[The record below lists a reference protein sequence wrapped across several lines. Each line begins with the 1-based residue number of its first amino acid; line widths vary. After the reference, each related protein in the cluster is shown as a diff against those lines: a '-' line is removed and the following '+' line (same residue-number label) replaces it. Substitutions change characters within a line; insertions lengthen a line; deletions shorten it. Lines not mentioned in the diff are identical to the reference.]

1 MAKLFIA
8 LGFRHDLAAIIQPV
22 PQQAQR
28 DASFYPGERPGRGAS
43 ALMTRVLVTGGTG
56 FIGQHLVAT
65 LAARGRE
72 VRVLDLRLPGR
83 GLPDVQYVQGSV
95 LDPDLV
101 DDAMDGVEQVY
112 HLAGLP
118 GMWTPRKD
126 DFQTVNCGGTQVVI
140 AAARKRGVARFLHC
154 STESILFHP
163 SPSKEAVAENSVL
176 SADDMPGP
184 YTRSKLLAEKL
195 ATQAAA
201 SGFPVVIGC
210 PTMPIGPHDHNLT
223 PPAAML
229 QHFLGERLQLYLDFI
244 VNFVDVRDAAAGLV
258 LAMEHG
264 QIGHRYILGGESI
277 PLKKVLQLMAA
288 VSGRRSLLIPVSGRA
303 SRMTTALMEFVADHV
318 TGRPPSGTVEGVR
331 IALRA
336 RALSIEKAQ
345 RELGYTPRPVEPA
358 LRETIAFLLGASRRP
373 EGFGPGQIN
382 PGLNPGQSSA
392 YSTVSPELP
401 G

>member
-1 MAKLFIA
+1 
-8 LGFRHDLAAIIQPV
+8 
-22 PQQAQR
+22 
-28 DASFYPGERPGRGAS
+28 
-43 ALMTRVLVTGGTG
+43 MTRVLVTGGAG
-56 FIGQHLVAT
+56 FIGQHLVAA
-65 LAARGRE
+65 LAAQRRQ
-72 VRVLDLRLPGR
+72 VRVLDLRTPTR
-83 GLPDVQYVQGSV
+83 ALPDVQYVEGSV
-95 LDPDLV
+95 LDPELV
-101 DDAMDGVEQVY
+101 DDAMNGVEQVY

-118 GMWTPRKD
+118 GMWAPRKE
-126 DFQTVNCGGTQVVI
+126 DFQNVNCGGTQVVI

-163 SPSKEAVAENSVL
+163 SPSKQDIAENSVL

-195 ATQAAA
+195 AAQAAA

-229 QHFLGERLQLYLDFI
+229 RHFLGERLQLYLDFI

-258 LAMEHG
+258 LAMERG
-264 QIGHRYILGGESI
+264 RTGHRYILGGESI
-277 PLKKVLQLMAA
+277 ALKKVLQLMAT

-318 TGRPPSGTVEGVR
+318 TGRPPSGTLEGVR

-345 RELGYTPRPVEPA
+345 RELGYAPRPIEPA
-358 LRETIAFLLGASRRP
+358 LRETIAFLLDADGRS
-373 EGFGPGQIN
+373 EGFGLGQIN
-382 PGLNPGQSSA
+382 PGESSA